1 MTTFI
6 CTNDGVSKRVLSLDC
21 LGTWFFMSRSWLMQS
36 RHLYPLSW
44 LCLKFSCLVVSY
56 VSPLC
61 LDCISDLACW
71 LTAYSMLKH
80 WHFWLKVGI
89 QLSRPVY
96 SLAAYLGLLTVKR
109 LFLWLMLISW
119 CLYLDNCT
127 LATSQS
133 ETFLNSILVSCQSGS
148 SLVLPTCIAIVSCL
162 KHLNNVSA

>member
-1 MTTFI
+1 MTNKFMRTFI

-44 LCLKFSCLVVSY
+44 LCLKFPCLVSY
-56 VSPLC
+56 VSVSPLC
-61 LDCISDLACW
+61 RDCISDLACW
-71 LTAYSMLKH
+71 LSAYSMLKH

-89 QLSRPVY
+89 QLTRPVY

-109 LFLWLMLISW
+109 LFDLVVDAYGYS
-119 CLYLDNCT
+119 LYLDNCMYT
-127 LATSQS
+127 LATSQF

-148 SLVLPTCIAIVSCL
+148 SLVLPTCIAIVS
-162 KHLNNVSA
+162 